1 MFKKKGITLQ
11 HNDGGKAVKPI
22 KNMQNGD
29 IIVTILEI
37 CNLPHMESLGFFQYT
52 SVKDQLLIFYWV
64 TPEMTA

>member
-1 MFKKKGITLQ
+1 MRPHFP
-11 HNDGGKAVKPI
+11 H
-22 KNMQNGD
+22 MQNGD